1 MALQSNEY
9 VYFVFSKEQM
19 DMKRELA
26 KKRGKNLSLG
36 QVIVNGVA
44 KQYTDI
50 VKDPNG
56 SRYVDTVVVTKGYIK
71 DIKYTKEK

>member
-1 MALQSNEY
+1 MALSSDKY
-9 VYFVFSKEQM
+9 AYFIFSKEQM
-19 DMKRELA
+19 DMKRALA

-36 QVIVNGVA
+36 SVIVNGIA

-50 VKDPNG
+50 VEDPSNT
-56 SRYVDTVVVTKGYIK
+56 RYVDSVLVTKGYLK